1 MNFIEVAQELNKVM
15 NEGMWASPFYST
27 EVADEVVAL
36 LSKPIT
42 FSELNSEEV
51 QNDLWNVIGDDKFWD
66 GVASMANDFPDND
79 ARYFI
84 CEFLRDWMEHKE
96 DFRYGKYS
104 DEAAEK
110 ISKAIEPLMESLKD
124 YKEVAKIIQNKE
136 DGGFNVA
143 EGNDPMLIKDR
154 PSIKDLL
161 NELAKY
167 L

>member
-15 NEGMWASPFYST
+15 ETTS
-27 EVADEVVAL
+27 
-36 LSKPIT
+36 
-42 FSELNSEEV
+42 
-51 QNDLWNVIGDDKFWD
+51 
-66 GVASMANDFPDND
+66 
-79 ARYFI
+79 
-84 CEFLRDWMEHKE
+84 
-96 DFRYGKYS
+96 
-104 DEAAEK
+104 
-110 ISKAIEPLMESLKD
+110 ESLKD

-143 EGNDPMLIKDR
+143 EGDDPMLIKDR